1 MNDPVTQSLDPRLLN
16 NLQLQQVL
24 KDTYDASVKAYVDNG
39 LLPQSLADEMIRN
52 MTGADV
58 MKWVMQQTVDSPHIR
73 TPTGIQAAAQRD
85 IPPFHDNRPD
95 YLDARICALRY
106 SDEPV
111 IRRDGFIKIIPSEK

>member
-16 NLQLQQVL
+16 NLQLKQVL
-24 KDTYDASVKAYVDNG
+24 KDCYDSSVKAYVDNG
-39 LLPQSLADEMIRN
+39 LLPQSLADEMIHN

-58 MKWVMQQTVDSPHIR
+58 LKWVMQQTVDSPQIR
-73 TPTGIQAAAQRD
+73 IPTGTQIVVQRD
-85 IPPFHDNRPD
+85 LSPFHDNRPD

-111 IRRDGFIKIIPSEK
+111 IRRDSFIQIIPSEK

>member
-24 KDTYDASVKAYVDNG
+24 KDCYDSSVKAYVDNG
-39 LLPQSLADEMIRN
+39 LLPQSLADEMIHN

-58 MKWVMQQTVDSPHIR
+58 LKWVMQQTVDSPYIR
-73 TPTGIQAAAQRD
+73 TPTGIQFAAQRD
-85 IPPFHDNRPD
+85 LPPFHDNRPD
-95 YLDARICALRY
+95 CLDARICALRY

-111 IRRDGFIKIIPSEK
+111 IRRDSFIKIIPSEK